1 MPETRGRTSAPTWGP
16 TRLLRRALLWAA
28 VAIIAACGARSD
40 DAIDRD
46 VFIDTYVDLRVAALE
61 TDSQRVSTPDR
72 DSILTAHGVVAED
85 LDHFTNVHAEDLD
98 FMRDLWNDVELRMD
112 RTPSEQ
118 QQTSATL
125 R

>member
-1 MPETRGRTSAPTWGP
+1 
-16 TRLLRRALLWAA
+16 
-28 VAIIAACGARSD
+28 V
-40 DAIDRD
+40 IDRE

-72 DSILTAHGVVAED
+72 DSILTAHGVVVED
-85 LDHFTNVHAEDLD
+85 LDHFTDVHAEDLD

-112 RTPSEQ
+112 KTPSEQ